1 MYSKFVTKLL
11 WKYKR
16 ELLAQTAAASHAFG
30 RGYSE
35 WRVE

>member
-1 MYSKFVTKLL
+1 VALSFKKFL

-16 ELLAQTAAASHAFG
+16 KNLALTAAASHAFG

-35 WRVE
+35 WQEG